1 MVEECIPTEDFKF
14 DIPKEGGCSILL
26 CGSTRS
32 GKSTALGYILH
43 KYFKKH
49 IGVLMTHS
57 PQARVYQDMDIIQ
70 APNYYP
76 AVIRDMAYLNKKT
89 DNRYDFLAVLDD
101 VVTGIKFDKELLK
114 SLTIYRNSNVS
125 VIQCIQALS
134 LLNSS
139 ARTNVNF
146 VCLFK
151 FNSDEQ
157 VEKAVRMYLSS
168 YFPKGMPL
176 LEKMRLYREMT
187 ENHYC
192 FVVDNLNG
200 RVFRAKIPMD

>member
-1 MVEECIPTEDFKF
+1 M
-14 DIPKEGGCSILL
+14 L

-32 GKSTALGYILH
+32 GKSTGLSYILH
-43 KYFKKH
+43 KYFSKH

-57 PQARVYQDMDIIQ
+57 PQANIYQEMDILQ

-76 AVIRDMAYLNKKT
+76 SIIRDMAYINKKT
-89 DNRYDFLAVLDD
+89 ENKYEFLAVLDD

-114 SLTIYRNSNVS
+114 ALTIYRNSNVS

-139 ARTNVNF
+139 ARTNVNY
-146 VCLFK
+146 VILFK

-157 VEKAVRMYLSS
+157 IEKAVKMYLGSW
-168 YFPKGMPL
+168 FPKGMPL
-176 LEKMRLYREMT
+176 IEKMRLYREMT
-187 ENHYC
+187 EDHHC
-192 FVVDNLNG
+192 IVVDNLNG
-200 RVFRAKIPMD
+200 RVFRTKIPRGE